1 MQLFGLYRRLFFSW
15 RTIFVNLYNSPTD
28 RESREAATDSIPVDE
43 EAEAIYEQL
52 DDRIRRAR
60 EDFANMDDNV
70 SYSGVVIN
78 KIDTD

>member
-1 MQLFGLYRRLFFSW
+1 M
-15 RTIFVNLYNSPTD
+15 NLYNSPTD
-28 RESREAATDSIPVDE
+28 RESREVATDSIPVDE
-43 EAEAIYEQL
+43 EGEALYEQL
-52 DDRIRRAR
+52 DRIRRAG

>member
-1 MQLFGLYRRLFFSW
+1 M
-15 RTIFVNLYNSPTD
+15 NLYNSPTD

-43 EAEAIYEQL
+43 GEAIYEQL
-52 DDRIRRAR
+52 DRIRRAG

-78 KIDTD
+78 KIIDTD